1 MGEEM
6 TNEAVA
12 RHLVESYR
20 QAYEARDVEQLM
32 ALFAAD
38 AEVTYAGRPF
48 RGQAAIRRLLEWDAR
63 MCPTAR
69 VEDSGMGV
77 VVDGRTIV
85 WERVVHLTNDGIP
98 FEERAVTILELDD
111 AGLISRLR
119 TYYDKLDV
127 LDQIASGST
136 GIQGRM
142 FRMLTSWLIRHG
154 SEGLDLE
161 PG

>member
-1 MGEEM
+1 
-6 TNEAVA
+6 
-12 RHLVESYR
+12 
-20 QAYEARDVEQLM
+20 
-32 ALFAAD
+32 
-38 AEVTYAGRPF
+38 
-48 RGQAAIRRLLEWDAR
+48 

-98 FEERAVTILELDD
+98 FEERAATILELDD

-161 PG
+161 PD